1 MSSCPSPHDSQDTPP
16 QSEGMDPSAVGTPR
30 ADDTGGRPPQRV
42 SKGQLGSDK
51 YPTPSP
57 GCTVSNYRRNT
68 SLRISYHMTEQVSQK
83 VAFTLIGKN
92 AFEAETHDYI

>member
-1 MSSCPSPHDSQDTPP
+1 M
-16 QSEGMDPSAVGTPR
+16 
-30 ADDTGGRPPQRV
+30 GGRPPQRV